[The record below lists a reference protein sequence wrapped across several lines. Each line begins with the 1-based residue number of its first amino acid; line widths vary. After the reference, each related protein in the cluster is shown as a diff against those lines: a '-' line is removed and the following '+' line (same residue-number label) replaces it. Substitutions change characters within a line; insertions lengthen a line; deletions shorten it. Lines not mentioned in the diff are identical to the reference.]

1 MKSKI
6 GELEKAMSE
15 QTKHAKVIGIGS
27 AGSRERSRA
36 GGNALARREPPSLW
50 KGALAGLIGGLA
62 GSGAKLLA
70 EKIFP
75 PRTQGQLPPP
85 VVLAEKVA
93 GHRLRESKRKA
104 AMKGMHW
111 TFGPAVG
118 AIYGAAVEYEP
129 ALAARHGVAFGL
141 GVNAL
146 THEGVL
152 PKLGLAPAPKKQ
164 PRQERWSEAATH
176 ALYGFVTETVRKA
189 IRGR

>member
-1 MKSKI
+1 
-6 GELEKAMSE
+6 MSE
-15 QTKHAKVIGIGS
+15 IVTS
-27 AGSRERSRA
+27 ERKRDL
-36 GGNALARREPPSLW
+36 NVRPPQRREPPSLW
-50 KGALAGLIGGLA
+50 KGALAGFIGGLA
-62 GSGAKLLA
+62 GSGAKLLG

-93 GHRLRESKRKA
+93 GHSLNEPERKA
-104 AMKGMHW
+104 ATQGMHW
-111 TFGPAVG
+111 TFGPVVG

-129 ALAARHGVAFGL
+129 GLAAKHGVAFGL
-141 GVNAL
+141 GLNAL

-152 PKLGLAPAPKKQ
+152 PKLGLAPKPKQQ

-176 ALYGFVTETVRKA
+176 ALYGIVTEAVRKA